1 MSSQPVKLIVLYKP
15 PPSLNN
21 GLTHNLFI
29 TEFTDYLERY
39 IATTKQ
45 LVLLGDF
52 NIHINKTDDRD
63 AVEFNNLLDQFGLV
77 HHVSDATHRVGHT
90 LDLVLS
96 RSQDTIVQDT
106 HAEDHGFP
114 DHYPVFLRLLTER
127 PASSIHTV
135 CYRKIKSINLNA
147 VVKDMHVSLLV
158 GDHSEQPLDQ
168 LVSIYQN
175 ELLAV
180 LNKHAPL
187 KTRSFTIRPQAVWY
201 TADIRKAK
209 QLRRRAERLWRK
221 TGLTIHRDIFMEM
234 RGDLNDLIR
243 KTKTDYYA
251 NLICEN
257 KDNNK
262 KLFDVVNKLLGRK
275 HSMPLP
281 RKPVDILVESF
292 SDFLSTR
299 LWPLRHPLGLMTVE
313 MQQPPNQA
321 PL

>member
-1 MSSQPVKLIVLYKP
+1 
-15 PPSLNN
+15 
-21 GLTHNLFI
+21 
-29 TEFTDYLERY
+29 
-39 IATTKQ
+39 
-45 LVLLGDF
+45 
-52 NIHINKTDDRD
+52 
-63 AVEFNNLLDQFGLV
+63 
-77 HHVSDATHRVGHT
+77 
-90 LDLVLS
+90 
-96 RSQDTIVQDT
+96 
-106 HAEDHGFP
+106 
-114 DHYPVFLRLLTER
+114 
-127 PASSIHTV
+127 
-135 CYRKIKSINLNA
+135 
-147 VVKDMHVSLLV
+147 MHDSPLV
-158 GDHSEQPLDQ
+158 GDHGEQPLDQ

-187 KTRSFTIRPQAVWY
+187 KTRSFTIRPQAEWY

-221 TGLTIHRDIFMEM
+221 TGLTIRRDIFMEM
-234 RGDLNDLIR
+234 RGDVNDLIR

-262 KLFDVVNKLLGRK
+262 KLFDVVNKLLGRQ

-313 MQQPPNQA
+313 MQQLPNQA
-321 PL
+321 PLWRLQWTSCTQLQRRRSSAS